1 MFLKNTILSSLFLLV
16 HLAYAQQVTVKGNVK
31 DAVSGDGI
39 AFANVQI
46 IGTATGTTTDETGS
60 FVLNALSTSSIKVSA
75 LGYRTDTVQLKEG
88 KAFYTLTLKSAEN
101 NLNEV
106 VISGTMQETSK
117 SESPIPVE
125 VYSAKLFRKNPS
137 PNIFEAM
144 NMING
149 VQPQLNCNVCNT
161 GDIHI
166 NGMEGPYT
174 MILIDGMPVVSSLAT
189 VYGLMG
195 IPQSMVKRIEVVK
208 GPASTLYG
216 SEAVAGLVNVIT
228 NSPENS
234 PKLKIEQTVTSAG
247 EFNTDVAAA
256 FKMKNA
262 QTLIGVN
269 YFNFLFKWDL
279 NHDNFTDVT
288 LQNRVSVFNK
298 WNFTR
303 KSAKQFTLAA
313 RYIYENRYGGEMQ
326 WNKNFRGSDS
336 IYGESIYTHRIE
348 LIGVYQLP
356 TRKEN
361 FFVDYSY
368 NYHFQDSYYGTIKYL
383 AKQHVLFTQLR
394 WNKTIG
400 RFSLLVGIPFRF
412 VYYDDN
418 TPATAETNSAKTK
431 PALTFLPGIF
441 FQTEWKAHEKFTV
454 LGGLRYE
461 YHNEHG
467 SIFSPRL
474 AFKIAPHKDH
484 TIRLSAG
491 NGFRVVNLFT
501 EDHAAL
507 TGAREVVVAE
517 KLNPEQSWNGNIN
530 YSTIVQHK
538 KGFVGI
544 DISGFYTHFTNK
556 IIADF
561 LTDPNKIIYDNLKGY
576 AVSAGVSGNLDFNFT
591 NGLKILLGGTYMQ
604 VYQVENGIKTPQ
616 LHAPKFSATYAV
628 SYTFNKIGLS
638 FDYTG
643 KINSPMYLPVVP
655 NDFRA
660 ATSPWFCIMNLQ
672 ATKKFKQG
680 IEIFAG
686 AKNLLNFIPK
696 DPILRP
702 FDPFNKE
709 VAQNN
714 PNGYIFDP
722 SYNYA
727 PIQGVKGYVGLRYT
741 LQ

>member
-1 MFLKNTILSSLFLLV
+1 MYRNILTFIAFLLCLCV
-16 HLAYAQQVTVKGNVK
+16 SGQVAVNGNVK
-31 DAVSGDGI
+31 DANSGEGL

-46 IGTATGTTTDETGS
+46 ANTTSGTTTDERGN
-60 FVLNALSTSSIKVSA
+60 FALSLKNTDTLIISS
-75 LGYRTDTVQLKEG
+75 LGYKAHTITLKEG
-88 KAFYTLTLKSAEN
+88 KAFYSIALQPTANSLS
-101 NLNEV
+101 EV
-106 VISGTMQETSK
+106 VISGTMQEATRA
-117 SESPIPVE
+117 ESPIPVE
-125 VYSAKLFRKNPS
+125 VYSAKLFRKNPA

-174 MILIDGMPVVSSLAT
+174 MILIDGMPIVSSLAT

-234 PKLKIEQTVTSAG
+234 PRLKIEQTATSAG
-247 EFNTDVAAA
+247 EFNTDLGVA
-256 FKMKNA
+256 FKMKRA

-269 YFNFLFKWDL
+269 YYNFLFKWDV

-303 KSAKQFTLAA
+303 TNGRQATLAL

-326 WNKNFRGSDS
+326 WTKEYRGSDS
-336 IYGESIYTHRIE
+336 IYGESIYTQRVE
-348 LIGVYQLP
+348 AIGVYQLP
-356 TRKEN
+356 VRES
-361 FFVDYSY
+361 FFIDYSY
-368 NYHFQDSYYGTIKYL
+368 NFHFQDSYYGTIKYL
-383 AKQHVLFTQLR
+383 AKQHVAFAQLR
-394 WNKTIG
+394 WNKTINK
-400 RFSLLVGIPFRF
+400 FSLLAGVPFRF
-412 VYYDDN
+412 IYYDDN
-418 TPATAETNSAKTK
+418 TPATTADDLIKNK
-431 PALTFLPGIF
+431 PSYTFLPGIF
-441 FQTEWKAHEKFTV
+441 TQVEWKAHKTTTI

-461 YHNEHG
+461 YHNAHG

-474 AFKIAPHKDH
+474 AFKFLPHKNH
-484 TIRLSAG
+484 TIRLSGG

-507 TGAREVVVAE
+507 TGARQVVITE
-517 KLNPEQSWNGNIN
+517 KLRPEQSWNVNLN
-530 YSTIVQHK
+530 YNTAIQHK
-538 KGFVGI
+538 AGFVGF
-544 DISGFYTHFTNK
+544 DVSGFYTYFTNK
-556 IIADF
+556 IVADF
-561 LTDPNKIIYDNLKGY
+561 NTDHKKIIYDNLKGY
-576 AVSAGVSGNLDFNFT
+576 AVSAGASANVDFNFT
-591 NGLKILLGGTYMQ
+591 NGLKILIGATYMQ
-604 VYQVENGIKTPQ
+604 VYQVENKMRMPQ
-616 LHAPKFSATYAV
+616 LHAPNFTTNYTA

-638 FDYTG
+638 IDYTG
-643 KINSPMYLPVVP
+643 KITSPMYLPIVP
-655 NDFRA
+655 NDFRPEK
-660 ATSPWFCIMNLQ
+660 SPWFCIMNLQ
-672 ATKKFKQG
+672 FTEKLKKGF
-680 IEIFAG
+680 EVFAG

-696 DPILRP
+696 NPILRP
-702 FDPFNKE
+702 NDPFNKE
-709 VAQNN
+709 VNVDN
-714 PNGYIFDP
+714 PNGYTFDP

-727 PIQGVKGYVGLRYT
+727 PIQGIKGYIGLRYT